1 MRKRRATALKQHV
14 GFVSNNTKNP
24 ARGSSAKVRVPGRA
38 RARGTV
44 LYVMLKARV
53 ADVLTLTTLGTELAS

>member
-1 MRKRRATALKQHV
+1 M
-14 GFVSNNTKNP
+14 SNNTKNP

-38 RARGTV
+38 QARGTV
-44 LYVMLKARV
+44 LYVMLKARA